1 MEERILNNVELSL
14 LSPKAKLNQFKE
26 LVKTAEEYSMAG
38 ICVPAFYSDQLK
50 GMTNIPI
57 VSMISYPYGY
67 STLDSK
73 LFELNKLKSNE
84 FDVVINNNY
93 IKSNKWISIES
104 ELQKIRN
111 AAENKIVKVVINPT
125 YLSKTE
131 MVHLAELTD
140 KYKIDYISLLLD
152 SKFGEYVPIFSD
164 FDIKLKIQTSCLDYD
179 DIQYLKSHGVSRV
192 GVTDISD
199 LLEDVKIYKREAK
212 GK

>member
-1 MEERILNNVELSL
+1 MEERILNNVEVSL

-26 LVKTAEEYSMAG
+26 LVKIAEEYSMAG

-50 GMTNIPI
+50 GMTKVPI

-73 LFELNKLKSNE
+73 LFELNKLKSDE
-84 FDVVINNNY
+84 FDVVINNNF

-104 ELQKIRN
+104 ELQEIRN
-111 AAENKIVKVVINPT
+111 ATENKIVKVVINPT
-125 YLSKTE
+125 YLSKNE
-131 MVHLAELTD
+131 MTHLAKLSD

-179 DIQYLKSHGVSRV
+179 DIQYLKSQGVSRV

-199 LLEDVKIYKREAK
+199 LLEGVKIYKREVK

>member
-1 MEERILNNVELSL
+1 MEERILNNVEISL

-26 LVKTAEEYSMAG
+26 LVKIAEEYSMAG

-50 GMTNIPI
+50 GMTKIPI

-73 LFELNKLKSNE
+73 LLELNKLKSNE
-84 FDVVINNNY
+84 FDVVINNNL
-93 IKSNKWISIES
+93 IKSNKWINIES
-104 ELQKIRN
+104 ELQEIRN
-111 AAENKIVKVVINPT
+111 ATENKTVKVVVNPT
-125 YLSKTE
+125 YLSKNE
-131 MVHLAELTD
+131 MTHLAKLSD
-140 KYKIDYISLLLD
+140 KYEIDYISLLVD

-179 DIQYLKSHGVSRV
+179 DIQYLKSQGVSRV

-199 LLEDVKIYKREAK
+199 LLEGVKIYKREVK